1 MKKIFGLLLVVMS
14 VAALSCGSNKG
25 TQSTNEA
32 EAAAVAE
39 VVLPTVEV
47 ATVAARDVVQQ
58 VVFSGNVEAEAVNNI
73 APQAPRR
80 IQDIRFDVGDRVKK
94 GELLVSLENSALVQA
109 KAQMDNAKIEY
120 ERTDELY
127 KIGGASKSEWDA
139 RRLQYDVAKLAY
151 ENLLE
156 NTTLIAPISG
166 IVTARNYDKGDM
178 TGGLPVLVIE
188 QITPV
193 KIMINISENLFSKV
207 RKGMKVYVELEA
219 YGDEQFVGSIA
230 RIHPTVN
237 QATRTFAAE
246 VTIPNKDERIR
257 PGMFARVTLPYGK
270 NLRVVA
276 PDRAVNKLMGSG
288 DRYVYVLEADGTV
301 RYSKV
306 ELGRR
311 MDAEWEILSGLEH
324 GQTVVVKGQTALTNG
339 CKVEVV
345 NK

>member
-1 MKKIFGLLLVVMS
+1 MKTIYRSLLI
-14 VAALSCGSNKG
+14 ALSIAAVSCSSNKG
-25 TQSTNEA
+25 TKSTEA
-32 EAAAVAE
+32 EAEVAVQI
-39 VVLPTVEV
+39 PNVEV
-47 ATVAARDVVQQ
+47 QAVAAREVVQQ
-58 VVFSGNVEAEAVNNI
+58 VLFTGTVEAEVVNNI

-80 IQDIRFDVGDRVKK
+80 INEIRFDVGDHVRK
-94 GELLVSLENSALVQA
+94 GDVLVSLENSALVQS

-120 ERTDELY
+120 DRTDELY

-139 RRLQYDVAKLAY
+139 RRLQYEVAKASY

-156 NTTLIAPISG
+156 NTTLVAPISG
-166 IVTARNYDKGDM
+166 IGTARNYDKGDM

-188 QITPV
+188 QIRPV
-193 KIMINISENLFSKV
+193 KIMINISESLFAKV
-207 RKGMKVYVELEA
+207 RKGMKVYVTLEA
-219 YGDEQFVGSIA
+219 YGDEQFTGTIS
-230 RIHPTVN
+230 RIYPTIN
-237 QATRTFAAE
+237 NSTRTFAAE
-246 VTIPNKDERIR
+246 VTIPNNDERIR

-270 NLRVVA
+270 NVRVVA

-301 RYSKV
+301 RYAKV

-311 MDAEWEILSGLEH
+311 MEAEWEILSGLED

-339 CKVEVV
+339 CKVNVM

>member
-1 MKKIFGLLLVVMS
+1 MKTIYRSLLI
-14 VAALSCGSNKG
+14 ALSIAAVSCSSNKG
-25 TQSTNEA
+25 TKSTEA
-32 EAAAVAE
+32 EAEVAVQI
-39 VVLPTVEV
+39 PNVEV
-47 ATVAARDVVQQ
+47 QAVAAREVVQQ
-58 VVFSGNVEAEAVNNI
+58 VSFTGTVEAEVVNNI

-80 IQDIRFDVGDRVKK
+80 ISEIRFDVGDHVRK
-94 GELLVSLENSALVQA
+94 GDVLVSLENSALVQS

-120 ERTDELY
+120 DRTDELY

-139 RRLQYDVAKLAY
+139 RRLQYEVAKASY

-156 NTTLIAPISG
+156 NTTLLAPISG

-178 TGGLPVLVIE
+178 AGGLPVLVIE
-188 QITPV
+188 QIRPV
-193 KIMINISENLFSKV
+193 KIMINISESLFAKV
-207 RKGMKVYVELEA
+207 RKGMKVYVTLEA
-219 YGDEQFVGSIA
+219 YGDEQFTGTIS
-230 RIHPTVN
+230 RIYPTIN
-237 QATRTFAAE
+237 TSTRTFAAE
-246 VTIPNKDERIR
+246 VSIPNNDERIR

-270 NLRVVA
+270 NVRIVA

-301 RYSKV
+301 RYAKV

-311 MDAEWEILSGLEH
+311 MDAEWEILSGLED

-339 CKVEVV
+339 CKVNVM

>member
-1 MKKIFGLLLVVMS
+1 MKTIYRSLLI
-14 VAALSCGSNKG
+14 ALSIAAVSCSSNKG
-25 TQSTNEA
+25 TKSTEA
-32 EAAAVAE
+32 EAEVAVQI
-39 VVLPTVEV
+39 PNVEV
-47 ATVAARDVVQQ
+47 QAVAAREVVQQ
-58 VVFSGNVEAEAVNNI
+58 VLFTGTVEAEVVNNI

-80 IQDIRFDVGDRVKK
+80 INEIRFDVGDHVRK
-94 GELLVSLENSALVQA
+94 GDVLVSLENSALVQS

-120 ERTDELY
+120 DRTDELY

-139 RRLQYDVAKLAY
+139 RRLQYEVAKASY
-151 ENLLE
+151 DNLLE
-156 NTTLIAPISG
+156 NTTLVAPISG

-188 QITPV
+188 QIRPV
-193 KIMINISENLFSKV
+193 KIMINISESLFAKV
-207 RKGMKVYVELEA
+207 RKGMKVYVTLEA
-219 YGDEQFVGSIA
+219 YGDEQFTGTIS
-230 RIHPTVN
+230 RIYPTIN
-237 QATRTFAAE
+237 NSTRTFAAE
-246 VTIPNKDERIR
+246 VTIPNNDERIR

-270 NLRVVA
+270 NVRVVA

-301 RYSKV
+301 RYAKV

-311 MDAEWEILSGLEH
+311 MEAEWEILSGLED

-339 CKVEVV
+339 CKVNVM

>member
-1 MKKIFGLLLVVMS
+1 MKTIYRSLLI
-14 VAALSCGSNKG
+14 ALSIAAVSCSSNKG
-25 TQSTNEA
+25 TKSTEA
-32 EAAAVAE
+32 EAEVAVQI
-39 VVLPTVEV
+39 PNVEV
-47 ATVAARDVVQQ
+47 QAVAAREVVQQ
-58 VVFSGNVEAEAVNNI
+58 VLFTGTVEAEVVNNI

-80 IQDIRFDVGDRVKK
+80 INEIRFDVGDHVRK
-94 GELLVSLENSALVQA
+94 GDVLVSLENSALVQS

-120 ERTDELY
+120 DRTDELY

-139 RRLQYDVAKLAY
+139 RRLQYEVAKASY

-156 NTTLIAPISG
+156 NTTLVAPISG

-188 QITPV
+188 QIRPV
-193 KIMINISENLFSKV
+193 KIMINISESLFAKV
-207 RKGMKVYVELEA
+207 RKGMKVSVTLEA
-219 YGDEQFVGSIA
+219 YGDEQFTGTIS
-230 RIHPTVN
+230 RIYPTIN
-237 QATRTFAAE
+237 NSTRTFAAE
-246 VTIPNKDERIR
+246 VTIPNNDERIR

-270 NLRVVA
+270 NVRVVA

-301 RYSKV
+301 RYAKV

-311 MDAEWEILSGLEH
+311 MEAEWEILSGLED

-339 CKVEVV
+339 CKVNVM

>member
-1 MKKIFGLLLVVMS
+1 MKTINLSLL
-14 VAALSCGSNKG
+14 ALSAFVALGCSSNKSAK
-25 TQSTNEA
+25 TTE
-32 EAAAVAE
+32 AVAQVE
-39 VVLPTVEV
+39 LPKVEV
-47 ATVAARDVVQQ
+47 EAVAARDVVQQ
-58 VVFSGNVEAEAVNNI
+58 VVFTGNVEAEVVNNI

-80 IQDIRFDVGDRVKK
+80 ITDIRFDVGDRVKK
-94 GELLVSLENSALVQA
+94 GDLLVNLENSALVQT

-120 ERTDELY
+120 DRTDELY
-127 KIGGASKSEWDA
+127 KIGGASKSEWDS
-139 RRLQYDVAKLAY
+139 RRLQYEVAKASY

-156 NTTLIAPISG
+156 NTTLVAPISG

-193 KIMINISENLFSKV
+193 KIMINISENLFARV
-207 RKGMKVYVELEA
+207 RKGMKVNVALEA
-219 YGDEQFVGSIA
+219 YGDEEFAGYIS
-230 RIHPTVN
+230 RIYPTIN
-237 QATRTFAAE
+237 NATRTFAAE
-246 VTIPNKDERIR
+246 VTLPNKDERVR

-270 NLRVVA
+270 NLRVVC

-288 DRYVYVLEADGTV
+288 DRYVYILEADGTV

-311 MDAEWEILSGLEH
+311 MGSEWEIISGIEN
-324 GQTVVVKGQTALTNG
+324 GQSVVVKGQTALTNG

>member
-1 MKKIFGLLLVVMS
+1 MKTIYRSLLI
-14 VAALSCGSNKG
+14 ALSIAAVSCSSNKG
-25 TQSTNEA
+25 TKSTEA
-32 EAAAVAE
+32 EAEVAVQI
-39 VVLPTVEV
+39 PNVEV
-47 ATVAARDVVQQ
+47 QAVAAREVVQQ
-58 VVFSGNVEAEAVNNI
+58 VSFTGTVEAEVVNNI

-80 IQDIRFDVGDRVKK
+80 ISEIRFDVGDHVRK
-94 GELLVSLENSALVQA
+94 GDVLVSLENSALVQS

-120 ERTDELY
+120 DRTDELY

-139 RRLQYDVAKLAY
+139 RRLQYEVAKASY

-156 NTTLIAPISG
+156 NTTLLAPISG

-178 TGGLPVLVIE
+178 AGGLPVLVIE
-188 QITPV
+188 QIRPV
-193 KIMINISENLFSKV
+193 KILINISESLFAKV
-207 RKGMKVYVELEA
+207 RKGMKVYVTLEA
-219 YGDEQFVGSIA
+219 YGDEQFTGTIS
-230 RIHPTVN
+230 RIYPTIN
-237 QATRTFAAE
+237 TSTRTFAAE
-246 VTIPNKDERIR
+246 VSIPNNDERIR

-270 NLRVVA
+270 NVRIVA

-301 RYSKV
+301 RYAKV

-311 MDAEWEILSGLEH
+311 MDAEWEILSGLED

-339 CKVEVV
+339 CKVNVM